1 MFVQDSKFSVCRNF
15 QEISFIVM
23 YLMMVFLFKYIR
35 QIFLEGIRASLVVFM
50 SFFVFWLVFVMIMDR
65 FGID

>member
-1 MFVQDSKFSVCRNF
+1 
-15 QEISFIVM
+15 M

>member
-1 MFVQDSKFSVCRNF
+1 MFVQGSKFSVCRNF

-35 QIFLEGIRASLVVFM
+35 QISLEGIRASLVVFM